1 MVDTKSLEEVN
12 ANWKAAQGR
21 VPAAYAAGIDRA
33 KDVINKAI
41 AGEENYAAGVNQAVA
56 DRSRAKGLAKV
67 SDADWKK
74 AAKEKGAVRI
84 AAGMAAAEPKFSA
97 GMAKNL
103 QTIQSVTIPPRTQDG
118 MANIDNRLKPI
129 AAALIAQKKGE

>member
-1 MVDTKSLEEVN
+1 MVDTKTTEQVL
-12 ANWKAAQGR
+12 ARWKGAQGR
-21 VPAAYAAGIDRA
+21 VPEAYKEGVNNA

-41 AGEENYAAGVNQAVA
+41 AGEENYAAGVGQAVA
-56 DRSRAKGLAKV
+56 ERSRAKGLAKI

-74 AAKEKGAVRI
+74 AAIEKGAVRI
-84 AAGMAAAEPKFSA
+84 AAGMQAAEGKFAA

-103 QTIQSVTIPPRTQDG
+103 ATIQSVTIPPRVQDG

-129 AAALIAQKKGE
+129 AAALMAQKKSE

>member
-1 MVDTKSLEEVN
+1 MVDTKSLEQTN
-12 ANWKAAQGR
+12 KAWQDAQSR
-21 VPAAYAAGIDRA
+21 VAAAYSQGVDNA

-41 AGEENYAAGVNQAVA
+41 AGEDNYAAGVQQAVA
-56 DRSRAKGLAKV
+56 NKTRAKGLAKV

-74 AAKEKGAVRI
+74 AAKEKGSVRI
-84 AAGMAAAEPKFSA
+84 AAGMKAAEAKFSS

-103 QTIQSVTIPPRTQDG
+103 ATIQGVTIPPRVQDG

-129 AAALIAQKKGE
+129 AAALIKQKASE